1 MSSPAAVVADPG
13 TDGDGVTDGLPWR
26 EVAQPLPHD
35 GRSPGEPASVAVAG
49 RGRQAKPIEPTAAD
63 VDSQRAWRL
72 RSGRQAKPIE
82 PTAADVDSQ
91 RASRLRSGRQAKPVP
106 QDRRPRHEPASLAV
120 AGVDGVPSGW
130 VVARVSSG
138 RVSWS
143 VVGSAAAVL
152 AETVGCAAVGV
163 DIPLGLPPGAAPRAC
178 DVACAR
184 RLGRARSSV
193 FPAPPREVLAAPTP
207 EAARAVAR
215 RLTGRA
221 ISLQAFHIGPKIRD
235 WDGIARSEL
244 VVEVHPEVSLR
255 TLAPDIDFAPKKTA
269 RGAGQRI
276 AALSRWMDPATA
288 LGDLPAGARLD
299 DVLDALAA
307 AWSAARWASG
317 TAEVLGAEVDD
328 RGRPMRVVV

>member
-1 MSSPAAVVADPG
+1 MPS
-13 TDGDGVTDGLPWR
+13 
-26 EVAQPLPHD
+26 
-35 GRSPGEPASVAVAG
+35 AVAG
-49 RGRQAKPIEPTAAD
+49 RGRQAKPLA
-63 VDSQRAWRL
+63 
-72 RSGRQAKPIE
+72 
-82 PTAADVDSQ
+82 
-91 RASRLRSGRQAKPVP
+91 
-106 QDRRPRHEPASLAV
+106 QDRRLPGEPASLTV
-120 AGVDGVPSGW
+120 AGVDGVPGGW

-138 RVSWS
+138 RVVWS
-143 VVGSAAAVL
+143 VVESAAAVL
-152 AETVGCAAVGV
+152 DATAGCAAVGV
-163 DIPLGLPPGAAPRAC
+163 DVPLGLPVGSAPRAC

-221 ISLQAFHIGPKIRD
+221 ISLQTFHIGAKIRD
-235 WDGIARSEL
+235 WDGVATL
-244 VVEVHPEVSLR
+244 PGHVVEVHPEVSLR
-255 TLAPDIDFAPKKTA
+255 TLAPDVDFAPKKTA

-276 AALSRWMDPATA
+276 AALSRWISPAAA